1 MCIKLI
7 YIFAKEITTKK
18 KQIMRTLTTE
28 YRNRATIEL
37 NKAKIILSKELNF
50 PDDLKRFDLIEFYQ
64 NAILKIE
71 KILTEGVY

>member
-1 MCIKLI
+1 
-7 YIFAKEITTKK
+7 
-18 KQIMRTLTTE
+18 MRTLTTE